1 MKSLEIAKSVK
12 EYLVNLAV
20 EGKLPMDLNLLD
32 EEQIA
37 EIISTHLPTKMN
49 SAVEAA
55 SHYLSVADLSVAD
68 LSIAEQIEAI
78 KNHSDMDDYIDN
90 VEGVLVWEKVEYT
103 FTCEEFLDL
112 IGA

>member
-32 EEQIA
+32 EEQFA
-37 EIISTHLPTKMN
+37 EIISTHLPTKMD

-55 SHYLSVADLSVAD
+55 SHYLSDAD
-68 LSIAEQIEAI
+68 LSISEQIEAI
-78 KNHSDMDDYIDN
+78 RNHSDMDDYIDN
-90 VEGVLVWEKVEYT
+90 VEGVLVWSKVETT

>member
-12 EYLVNLAV
+12 EYLVGLAV

-32 EEQIA
+32 EEQFA
-37 EIISTHLPTKMN
+37 EIIAEHLPTKMD

-55 SHYLSVADLSVAD
+55 SHYLSDAD

-78 KNHSDMDDYIDN
+78 RNHSDMDDYIDN
-90 VEGVLVWEKVEYT
+90 VEGVLVWSKVETT

>member
-1 MKSLEIAKSVK
+1 MKSLEIAIAIKG
-12 EYLVNLAV
+12 YLVGLAV

-32 EEQIA
+32 EEQFA
-37 EIISTHLPTKMN
+37 EIIAEHLPTKMD

-55 SHYLSVADLSVAD
+55 SHYLSDAD

-90 VEGVLVWEKVEYT
+90 VEGVLVWGKVETT

>member
-12 EYLVNLAV
+12 EYLVGLAV
-20 EGKLPMDLNLLD
+20 DGKLPMDLNLLD
-32 EEQIA
+32 EEQFA
-37 EIISTHLPTKMN
+37 EIIAEHLPTKMD

-55 SHYLSVADLSVAD
+55 SHYLSDAD
-68 LSIAEQIEAI
+68 LSISEQIEAI
-78 KNHSDMDDYIDN
+78 RNHSDMDDYIDN
-90 VEGVLVWEKVEYT
+90 VEGVLVWSKVETT